1 MGLFSYLGRIM
12 GDETTVKKGKK
23 HCSRQKWLT
32 GGIPRYSRSQMYAR
46 AARYKKKHVVVKK
59 DRKRPAAMVK
69 KEIGGEKNGGKRLV
83 RVRRLPRYYPTEDL
97 PRKLNSRKK
106 PFSQHKRKLRGSLT
120 PGTVVIL
127 LRGPYKGKRVVFL
140 KQLWSGLLLINGPM
154 KINGVPMRRINQIYV
169 IATKTKVDI
178 SRVKIPK
185 RVNDE
190 YFRHK
195 KLKKP
200 RNQEGEIFDTE
211 KEKYTVSD
219 ERKEDQKAVDS
230 QLVPII
236 KKVDHL
242 KGYLQMPF
250 YLSNKQ
256 YPHKMVF

>member
-1 MGLFSYLGRIM
+1 
-12 GDETTVKKGKK
+12 
-23 HCSRQKWLT
+23 
-32 GGIPRYSRSQMYAR
+32 MYER
-46 AARYKKKHVVVKK
+46 AARYKRKHVAIKK
-59 DRKRPAAMVK
+59 DRKRPAAMVEK
-69 KEIGGEKNGGKRLV
+69 DIGGEKNGGKRLV

-140 KQLWSGLLLINGPM
+140 KQLSSGLLLINGPM

-190 YFRHK
+190 YFRRK

-211 KEKYTVSD
+211 KEKYTVSE
-219 ERKEDQKAVDS
+219 ERKEDQKKVDS
-230 QLVPII
+230 QLVPLI
-236 KKVDHL
+236 KGVPSL
-242 KGYLQMPF
+242 KGYLEMPF

-256 YPHKMVF
+256 YPHKMIF

>member
-1 MGLFSYLGRIM
+1 M
-12 GDETTVKKGKK
+12 GDDKKAVKKRPG
-23 HCSRQKWLT
+23 HSSRQRWLP
-32 GGIPRYSRSQMYAR
+32 GGVARYSRSQMYER

-59 DRKRPAAMVK
+59 ERKRPAAMVE

-106 PFSQHKRKLRGSLT
+106 PFSQHKRRLRSSLT

-127 LRGPYKGKRVVFL
+127 LRGPYKGKRVVFM
-140 KQLWSGLLLINGPM
+140 KQLGSGLLLVNGPL

-169 IATKTKVDI
+169 IATSTKVDV
-178 SRVKIPK
+178 SGVKIPK

-190 YFRHK
+190 YFRRK

-211 KEKYTVSD
+211 KEKYTVSE
-219 ERKEDQKAVDS
+219 ERKQDQKKVDS

-250 YLSNKQ
+250 YLNNKQ

>member
-1 MGLFSYLGRIM
+1 M
-12 GDETTVKKGKK
+12 GDETVVKKGKP
-23 HCSRQKWLT
+23 HCSRQKFLS

-59 DRKRPAAMVK
+59 ERKRPSAMVE

-83 RVRRLPRYYPTEDL
+83 RVRRMPRYYPTEEL
-97 PRKLNSRKK
+97 PRRLNNRKK
-106 PFSQHKRKLRGSLT
+106 PFSQHKRNLRKSLT

-127 LRGPYKGKRVVFL
+127 LHGPYKGRRVIFL
-140 KQLWSGLLLINGPM
+140 KQLASGLLLVNGPM

-178 SRVKIPK
+178 SQVKIPK

-190 YFRHK
+190 YFRRK

-211 KEKYTVSD
+211 KEKYTVSE
-219 ERKEDQKAVDS
+219 ERKADQKIVDN
-230 QLVPII
+230 QLIPAIR
-236 KKVDHL
+236 KLREL
-242 KGYLQMPF
+242 KGYLEMPF
-250 YLSNKQ
+250 YLSSNQ
-256 YPHKMVF
+256 LPHKMIF